1 MDTVKLNKYWNN
13 KEFPIGKIDEIK
25 LNTYW
30 ENKNPKKQPI
40 IIAKPEPKPEPK
52 LTPQEMYD
60 NYIQQN
66 LLKMKG
72 EPSNSKL
79 AKECRR
85 YAWRKHNKKDI
96 LKSVNIVVF
105 WNSKTKREVRKFL
118 KLGNTI
124 KQLKKRTYNRPSKSF
139 VKPQA
144 KNYLS
149 RHKLNPQD
157 YFFKLNDKKS
167 NEYLKWLDEQIIKCE
182 LHSL

>member
-1 MDTVKLNKYWNN
+1 MDTVKLNKYWTN
-13 KEFPIGKIDEIK
+13 KQIAKIDVLK
-25 LNTYW
+25 LNAYW
-30 ENKNPKKQPI
+30 LNKKPI
-40 IIAKPEPKPEPK
+40 VKPEPEPEPIK
-52 LTPQEMYD
+52 LSPQEMYA
-60 NYIQQN
+60 NYIQEN

-85 YAWRKHNKKDI
+85 FAWRKHHKKEI
-96 LKSVNIVVF
+96 FNSVNIVVF
-105 WNSKTKREVRKFL
+105 WDEKLKREVRKFL

-124 KQLKKRTYNRPSKSF
+124 KQLKKRTYNRLSKSF